1 MNFRPNRL
9 ILAEK
14 FLLRC
19 GKKNRQHRPLKKKR
33 KYKTKQNKRA
43 MCSLCIFYLYIY
55 FVCFA
60 ENTPFGHKNRLAWN
74 VYIAVNTSSA
84 HQPKNPEAHALTSQ
98 LASRYWRGIKY
109 KLWAQNSDIKWL
121 WDVKGAKVWLLWA
134 AVAII
139 RNRRSDDTK
148 VHPIWMKGL
157 VSRRLYS
164 WLDTYY

>member
-1 MNFRPNRL
+1 MENADAACWYDGVLYQREGQREITRL
-9 ILAEK
+9 FLSSVEAIFCEK
-14 FLLRC
+14 YSFWA
-19 GKKNRQHRPLKKKR
+19 Q
-33 KYKTKQNKRA
+33 
-43 MCSLCIFYLYIY
+43 
-55 FVCFA
+55 
-60 ENTPFGHKNRLAWN
+60 NRLAWN

-121 WDVKGAKVWLLWA
+121 WDVKGAKAWLLWA